1 MAGYFPDTPHSF
13 ITIHGINTVKKTVHL
28 YTEYEFMLCNKGYT
42 SEYNKP
48 SVTAP
53 HSANKT

>member
-1 MAGYFPDTPHSF
+1 MHNKS
-13 ITIHGINTVKKTVHL
+13 NQCKKTVHL

-53 HSANKT
+53 HSADKTEWTKFWG